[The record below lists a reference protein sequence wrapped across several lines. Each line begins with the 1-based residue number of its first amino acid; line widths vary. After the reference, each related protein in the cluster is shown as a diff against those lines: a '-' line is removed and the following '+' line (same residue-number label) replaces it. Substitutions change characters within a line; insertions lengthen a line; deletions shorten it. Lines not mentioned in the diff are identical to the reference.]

1 MVKKV
6 LLIALLILAGAG
18 IYLFPRM
25 LNQRSYDRY
34 LLIEPD
40 MDPDSAGYPLLLYL
54 HGSGERGRNLDKLR
68 ESEPLPFMQPGNGLP
83 FLVLIPQ
90 CDPNDSWHP
99 KYLVE
104 LLDEITRLHP
114 VDTNR
119 IYMTGLSMGGRG
131 TWELAQYAPRKFAA
145 IAPVCGRSSYPLEQ
159 LEAIRDLP
167 VWVFHGK
174 KDRIVPYEESERLV
188 NRLRAYGGEV
198 KFTLYPDVGH
208 AAWEPAYSDPELY
221 AWLLSKRRKATADW
235 RGVFSGRNAGVR

>member
-25 LNQRSYDRY
+25 LNQRNYDRY
-34 LLIEPD
+34 LLLEPD
-40 MDPDSAGYPLLLYL
+40 MEPDSAGYPLLLYL

-99 KYLVE
+99 KYLVQ
-104 LLDEITRLHP
+104 LLDDIIGQYP

-119 IYMTGLSMGGRG
+119 IYATGLSMGGRG
-131 TWELAQYAPRKFAA
+131 VWELAQYAPRRIAA

-159 LEAIRDLP
+159 LQAMRDVP
-167 VWVFHGK
+167 VWAFHGRR
-174 KDRIVPYEESERLV
+174 DEVVPFRETERLV
-188 NRLRAYGGEV
+188 ERLRKYGGQA
-198 KFTLYPDVGH
+198 KLTAYPDKGH
-208 AAWEPAYSDPELY
+208 FIWEETYGNPELY
-221 AWLLSKRRKATADW
+221 AWLLAQRRNH
-235 RGVFSGRNAGVR
+235 F